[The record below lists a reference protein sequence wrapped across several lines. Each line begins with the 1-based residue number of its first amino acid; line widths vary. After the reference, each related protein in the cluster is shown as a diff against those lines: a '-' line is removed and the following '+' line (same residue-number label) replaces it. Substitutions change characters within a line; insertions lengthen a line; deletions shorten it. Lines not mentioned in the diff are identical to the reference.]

1 MKQLI
6 TLWKFSRPHTIIGS
20 VISIFTLYVIVCCQQ
35 ENQCLSYLL
44 MALSIGITCNIF
56 IVGINQIADV
66 NIDKINKPS
75 LPIPA
80 GELSIKHAKVIV
92 FTALFISFGLALC
105 ISVYLFGIIAL
116 AAAIGWAYS
125 MPPFYLKKHHV
136 TAALSISI
144 VRGVLLN
151 ACGFLVFNYLVNG
164 SLEMPENVKILT
176 LFIIAFSI
184 VISWFKDL
192 ADVEGDSKFNI
203 KTCAILYSPKTV
215 LIIGNLLVG
224 CAYLFT
230 IYMKFLDFIAS
241 EFPSFETKVLLVG
254 HIVLFV
260 LFIINTFS
268 IKLSE
273 QQSIKKFYKRF
284 WWFFFAEYV
293 LYLLAYMVKC

>member
-1 MKQLI
+1 MKALT

-20 VISIFTLYVIVCCQQ
+20 VISIFTLYVIVCCKP
-35 ENQCLSYLL
+35 ESQCLSYLL

-66 NIDKINKPS
+66 DIDKINKPS
-75 LPIPA
+75 LPIA
-80 GELSIKHAKVIV
+80 SGELSSKHAKIII
-92 FTALFISFGLALC
+92 FTALFISLGLALC
-105 ISVYLFGIIAL
+105 ISLYLFGIIVL

-125 MPPFYLKKHHV
+125 MPPFYLKKHHI
-136 TAALSISI
+136 TAALAISM

-151 ACGFLVFNYLVNG
+151 AGGFMVFNYLVNNT
-164 SLEMPENVKILT
+164 LEMPENVKILT

-192 ADVEGDSKFNI
+192 SDMEGDAKYNI

-215 LIIGNLLVG
+215 LIIGHLLVAS
-224 CAYLFT
+224 AYLFT
-230 IYMKFLDFIAS
+230 IYMKCVEFFAS
-241 EFPSFETKVLLVG
+241 EFPAIETRVLLVG
-254 HIVLFV
+254 HIALFA
-260 LFIINTFS
+260 LFIINAFS
-268 IKLSE
+268 IQLRE

-293 LYLLAYMVKC
+293 VYLLAYMVKC